1 MENKVI
7 LENERTYTCD
17 DIKLASTELL
27 KSRALLLYIIMSS
40 IFIALGALFIALSFV
55 FDNDI
60 TILVSGIIIACMVFM
75 IWGVYIFTYIKI
87 NKRDYKPADYK
98 YTFFD
103 DEVKVTVN
111 SENFNQHMVLKYND
125 VLSGVKSKHFTFLY
139 INRMQSFFFLNED
152 LNDEVYKVLRGKIKR
167 FKGR

>member
-55 FDNDI
+55 FNNDI

-103 DEVKVTVN
+103 DEVKVIVN
-111 SENFNQHMVLKYND
+111 SENFNQHMVLKYKD
-125 VLSGVKSKHFTFLY
+125 VLSGVKSKHFTYLY

>member
-103 DEVKVTVN
+103 DEVKVIVN
-111 SENFNQHMVLKYND
+111 SENFNQHMVLKYKD
-125 VLSGVKSKHFTFLY
+125 VLSVVKSKHFTYLY